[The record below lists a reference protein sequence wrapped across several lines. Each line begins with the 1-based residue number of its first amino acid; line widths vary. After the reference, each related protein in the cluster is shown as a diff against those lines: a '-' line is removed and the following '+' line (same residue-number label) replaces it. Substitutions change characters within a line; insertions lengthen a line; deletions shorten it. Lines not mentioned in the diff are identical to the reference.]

1 MSTMPEDYSNSSEMV
16 SLSTY
21 DIKLFS
27 SLPAGSLDLI
37 SAAETECPLTT
48 TSLSCWFYIHIKFIF
63 VNELFKDQF
72 DGDWNT
78 ERGANRFQMHYTF
91 Y

>member
-27 SLPAGSLDLI
+27 SLPAGSLDLNGQ
-37 SAAETECPLTT
+37 TEMSPHYH
-48 TSLSCWFYIHIKFIF
+48 FIKLLI
-63 VNELFKDQF
+63 L
-72 DGDWNT
+72 
-78 ERGANRFQMHYTF
+78 HSY
-91 Y
+91 